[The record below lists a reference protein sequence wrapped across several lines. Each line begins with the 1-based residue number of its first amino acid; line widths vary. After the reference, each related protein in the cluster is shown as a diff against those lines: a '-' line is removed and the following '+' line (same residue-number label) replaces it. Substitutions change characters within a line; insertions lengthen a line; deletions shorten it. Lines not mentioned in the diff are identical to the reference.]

1 MDQDSRRYLALRAP
15 AATLQGHTECLQ
27 SGAQQVAIPDP
38 PAVQNALVPRNALA
52 VPRRMQANR
61 SAHGQA
67 EHAKREKRQE
77 KEGESKSR
85 RERERKKRER
95 GRKRE
100 KEREKKGEREKQ
112 EWQGSEWTRTPTAI

>member
-27 SGAQQVAIPDP
+27 SGAKQVAIPDP
-38 PAVQNALVPRNALA
+38 PAVQNALVHALA
-52 VPRRMQANR
+52 VPRRTQANR

-85 RERERKKRER
+85 RERERKKRAR

-100 KEREKKGEREKQ
+100 KEREKKGEGERARGAGE
-112 EWQGSEWTRTPTAI
+112 